1 MARSQAVQRVS
12 WSCDCTISH
21 VMPHMTQD
29 CERREGECLS
39 TVTSLRNKFDLL
51 CKEMNISVSEGKWE
65 GEEGEGRRREVKK
78 KGRSEK
84 GGEGEIGGEEGGE
97 ECNGCSGYTSIR

>member
-21 VMPHMTQD
+21 VMPHTTQD

-65 GEEGEGRRREVKK
+65 GEE
-78 KGRSEK
+78 K
-84 GGEGEIGGEEGGE
+84 GGEEEGEIREGRGRRDWRGGGRGGV
-97 ECNGCSGYTSIR
+97 